1 VLTLDIVSGDN
12 NVLENANETQ
22 FLNFDGAVPESS
34 TGDDVFSK
42 GTNSQLSISASPSP
56 DKKNLTINATAD
68 PIYVDD
74 AAIVFVTGLENATGK
89 VYVDIGSVVYFGY
102 INEGVASVIVYG
114 VVENTTAN
122 VTYDG
127 DENYNPA
134 STNVTIIVYPFPK
147 IDTNISIVVSDDYVS
162 ERKTVNIRFPGS
174 YDIGGNITVILNN
187 ESRTF
192 DMKDAET
199 IAIMDY
205 FYVLV
210 RYANLTV
217 GNYSVEAYYSGDDH
231 YLPSNATGN
240 FSIYPKENLT
250 MNISASPVIEGQ
262 NVTIDV
268 ELVKDAIVA
277 NVTATVDGK
286 NFTFNVVRPDV
297 KIIIP
302 GLAAGNYTVPVS
314 YSGNFKYNPVS
325 QDVNISVL
333 PRPDVNIVA
342 DNVIKYYGGSERF
355 VANIYDSNMNPIANK
370 SVNITINGVT
380 YTRTTNDNGTASLA
394 LRLKPGTYYVTT
406 QLNDVSA
413 DSTVTILSTIESA
426 DLTKYYRNET
436 QFTVQVF
443 GTDGKAVGAGEK
455 VTFNVHGVL
464 YTRTTNESG
473 IAKLNI
479 NLEPGQYIITTSYN
493 NCNVSNNITVVPVLN
508 ASDLSMKYMDGSQFK
523 ATLLDGQGKP
533 CAGQNITFNI
543 NGVFYDRL
551 TDSNGVANLNIRLM
565 VGEYIITSSYNG
577 CNVANTITITS

>member
-1 VLTLDIVSGDN
+1 MLISWGDMMNSKKCSLIALSVFLILLVFVSSAIAADSDKTTELLSADESVSLENDDVLTLDIVSGDN

-22 FLNFDGAVPESS
+22 FLNFDGAVLESS

-42 GTNSQLSISASPSP
+42 GTNSQLGVSASPSP

-74 AAIVFVTGLENATGK
+74 TAIVFVTGLENATGK

-174 YDIGGNITVILNN
+174 YDIGGNITVILHN

-217 GNYSVEAYYSGDDH
+217 GNYSVEVFYYGDDH
-231 YLPSNATGN
+231 YLPSNASGK

-286 NFTFNVVRPDV
+286 NFTFNVVRSDV

-302 GLAAGNYTVPVS
+302 DLAAGNYTVPVS

-333 PRPDVNIVA
+333 PKPDVNIVA
-342 DNVIKYYGGSERF
+342 DNVSKYYGGSERF
-355 VANIYDSNMNPIANK
+355 VANIYGSNMNPIANK

-380 YTRTTNDNGTASLA
+380 YTRTTNENGTASLA
-394 LRLKPGTYYVTT
+394 LRLNPGHIMLLLSLMMLVQT
-406 QLNDVSA
+406 QL
-413 DSTVTILSTIESA
+413 
-426 DLTKYYRNET
+426 
-436 QFTVQVF
+436 
-443 GTDGKAVGAGEK
+443 
-455 VTFNVHGVL
+455 
-464 YTRTTNESG
+464 
-473 IAKLNI
+473 
-479 NLEPGQYIITTSYN
+479 
-493 NCNVSNNITVVPVLN
+493 
-508 ASDLSMKYMDGSQFK
+508 
-523 ATLLDGQGKP
+523 
-533 CAGQNITFNI
+533 
-543 NGVFYDRL
+543 
-551 TDSNGVANLNIRLM
+551 
-565 VGEYIITSSYNG
+565 
-577 CNVANTITITS
+577 